1 MERNARSK
9 VLFCTKYRINDLFL
23 VNLQTISYDLFMISV
38 LIPTY
43 NCDCSTLVSDLARQ
57 GLELMENTK
66 EGFDFEIIVLDDCST
81 FAPLKTVAEKVNALP
96 HCRWIRAGRNC
107 GPAVSRN
114 HLIDLA
120 RFPYLLFIDS
130 YWQVRDRAKVVCGR
144 LYTPSGPAPEGHEL
158 RSRYELSAERLRPAG
173 VRQKQPYRFF
183 TMFNVMFAR
192 EVFDA
197 VRFDP
202 RCTDYGY
209 EDALLGLELRSA
221 HFSILHIDNPLIHTG
236 IDSNESFLKKTE
248 TALRTLSKLGE
259 PMQSESG
266 PSRLY
271 LQAKRFGLSGFL
283 RWTLGFWSRH
293 MRHYLLE
300 SKCPSLFIF
309 SLYKLWYYADLQ
321 KSKRMATK
329 PNDGEN

>member
-1 MERNARSK
+1 MLS
-9 VLFCTKYRINDLFL
+9 I
-23 VNLQTISYDLFMISV
+23 

-43 NCDCSTLVSDLARQ
+43 NCDCSTLVSDLVHQ

-81 FAPLKTVAEKVNALP
+81 FEPLKAVAEKVNALP
-96 HCRWIRAGRNC
+96 HCRWIRAERNC
-107 GPAVSRN
+107 GPAASRN

-130 YWQVRDRAKVVCGR
+130 DAQVCTADFLARYWDVRDQAKVVCGR

-158 RSRYELSAERLRPAG
+158 RSRYELSAERLRPAD

-183 TMFNVMFAR
+183 TMFNAMFAR

-271 LQAKRFGLSGFL
+271 LQAKRFGLSGLL
-283 RWTLGFWSRH
+283 RWTLGFWSRY
-293 MRHYLLE
+293 MRHYLLT
-300 SKCPSLFIF
+300 SKRPSLFVF

-321 KSKRMATK
+321 KSERKATR
-329 PNDGEN
+329 PNGGGN